1 MADLDLDQ
9 IHADPSMDNIEK
21 LMAAMSDEPN
31 EEVVAEEG
39 EPASAKVEE
48 TETVMEEE
56 QDQQEAVSEEETPE
70 GIATK
75 SGKGIIPYN
84 VLATERERRQQA
96 EQALQQ
102 LQQRLNEMSQQAAG
116 NARQE
121 TTEVQFSSEDL
132 AQISEDFPAVG
143 KLFNALQSKLTA
155 TEAQLQQ
162 IREIELQ
169 RQEAEE
175 AIGRRS
181 VNEAMDD
188 NPALLFWR
196 DKEPALFDEAIR
208 IDNQL
213 QANPRFAH
221 ISLSDRFAKVV
232 NAMEAIYGPT
242 ELPAEYQTRTV
253 AQTPGKPQVSE
264 KELAE
269 RAKEVVAKAS
279 STGRPRTLSDMPG
292 GVAPISDDQKMES
305 MNTSELADM
314 FANKSPDEINA
325 LLARFA

>member
-1 MADLDLDQ
+1 MADVDLDQ

-31 EEVVAEEG
+31 EEIVEEQG
-39 EPASAKVEE
+39 EPVSAKVEE
-48 TETVMEEE
+48 AEAVKEVE
-56 QDQQEAVSEEETPE
+56 QVKQEAVPEEETPE

-102 LQQRLNEMSQQAAG
+102 MQQRLNDMTQQTAG
-116 NARQE
+116 ARQE
-121 TTEVQFSSEDL
+121 ASEVQFSDEDL

-143 KLFNALQSKLTA
+143 KLFNALQAKLSA
-155 TEAQLQQ
+155 TEARLQQ
-162 IREIELQ
+162 IQDIESQ
-169 RQEAEE
+169 RIEAEE
-175 AIGRRS
+175 ATQRRA

-196 DKEPALFDEAIR
+196 DKEPGLFDEAVR
-208 IDNQL
+208 IDAQL
-213 QANPRFAH
+213 QTNPRFSH
-221 ISLSDRFAKVV
+221 LTLSDRFAKVV

-242 ELPAEYQTRTV
+242 ELPAEYQTRPV
-253 AQTPGKPQVSE
+253 AQTPAKPQVSE

>member
-1 MADLDLDQ
+1 MADVDLDQ

-21 LMAAMSDEPN
+21 LMAAMSEEPN
-31 EEVVAEEG
+31 EEIVVEQG
-39 EPASAKVEE
+39 EPVSAKVEE
-48 TETVMEEE
+48 AEAVKEEE
-56 QDQQEAVSEEETPE
+56 QVEQAAPEEETPE

-102 LQQRLNEMSQQAAG
+102 MQQRLNDMTQQTAG
-116 NARQE
+116 TRQE
-121 TTEVQFSSEDL
+121 ASEVQFSDEDL

-143 KLFNALQSKLTA
+143 KLFSALQSKLSA

-169 RQEAEE
+169 RAEAEE
-175 AIGRRS
+175 ATQRRA

-196 DKEPALFDEAIR
+196 DKEPGLFDEAVR
-208 IDNQL
+208 IDTQL
-213 QANPRFAH
+213 QTNPRFSH
-221 ISLSDRFAKVV
+221 LTLSDRFAKVV

-242 ELPAEYQTRTV
+242 ELPAEYQTRPV

-264 KELAE
+264 KDLAS

>member
-1 MADLDLDQ
+1 MADVDLDQ

-31 EEVVAEEG
+31 EEIVEEQG
-39 EPASAKVEE
+39 EPVSAKVEE
-48 TETVMEEE
+48 AEAVKEEE
-56 QDQQEAVSEEETPE
+56 QVKQEAVPEEETPE

-102 LQQRLNEMSQQAAG
+102 MQQRLNDMTQQTAG
-116 NARQE
+116 ARQE
-121 TTEVQFSSEDL
+121 ASEVQFSDEDL

-143 KLFNALQSKLTA
+143 KLFNALQAKLSA
-155 TEAQLQQ
+155 TEARLQQ
-162 IREIELQ
+162 IQDIESQ
-169 RQEAEE
+169 RIEAEQ
-175 AIGRRS
+175 ATQRRA

-196 DKEPALFDEAIR
+196 DKEPALFDEAVR
-208 IDNQL
+208 IDAQL
-213 QANPRFAH
+213 QTNPRFSH
-221 ISLSDRFAKVV
+221 LTLSDRFAKVV

-242 ELPAEYQTRTV
+242 ELPAEYQTRAV
-253 AQTPGKPQVSE
+253 AQTPAKPQVSE

>member
-1 MADLDLDQ
+1 MADVDLDQ

-31 EEVVAEEG
+31 EEIVEEQG
-39 EPASAKVEE
+39 EPVSAKVEE
-48 TETVMEEE
+48 AEAVKEEE
-56 QDQQEAVSEEETPE
+56 QVKQEAVPEEETPE

-102 LQQRLNEMSQQAAG
+102 MQQRLNDMTQQTAG
-116 NARQE
+116 ARQE
-121 TTEVQFSSEDL
+121 ASEVQFSDEDL

-143 KLFNALQSKLTA
+143 KLFNALQAKLSA
-155 TEAQLQQ
+155 TEARLQQ
-162 IREIELQ
+162 IQDIESQ
-169 RQEAEE
+169 RIEAEE
-175 AIGRRS
+175 ATQRRA

-196 DKEPALFDEAIR
+196 DKEPALFDEAVR
-208 IDNQL
+208 IDAQL
-213 QANPRFAH
+213 QTNPRFSH
-221 ISLSDRFAKVV
+221 LTLSDRFAKVV

-242 ELPAEYQTRTV
+242 ELPAEYQTRAV
-253 AQTPGKPQVSE
+253 AQTPAKPQVSE

>member
-1 MADLDLDQ
+1 MADVDLDQ

-31 EEVVAEEG
+31 EEIVEEQG
-39 EPASAKVEE
+39 EPVSAKVEE
-48 TETVMEEE
+48 AEAVKEEE
-56 QDQQEAVSEEETPE
+56 QVKQEAAPEEETPE

-102 LQQRLNEMSQQAAG
+102 MQQRLNDMTQQTAG
-116 NARQE
+116 TRQE
-121 TTEVQFSSEDL
+121 ASEVQFSDEDL

-143 KLFNALQSKLTA
+143 KLFSALQSKLSA

-169 RQEAEE
+169 RAEAEE
-175 AIGRRS
+175 ATQRRA

-196 DKEPALFDEAIR
+196 DKEPALFDEAVR
-208 IDNQL
+208 IDAQL
-213 QANPRFAH
+213 QTNPRFSH
-221 ISLSDRFAKVV
+221 LTLSDRFAKVV

-242 ELPAEYQTRTV
+242 ELPAEYQTRAV
-253 AQTPGKPQVSE
+253 AQTPAKSQVSE

-305 MNTSELADM
+305 MNTHELADM

>member
-1 MADLDLDQ
+1 MADVDLDQ

-31 EEVVAEEG
+31 EEIVEEQG
-39 EPASAKVEE
+39 EPVSAKVEE
-48 TETVMEEE
+48 AEAVKEEE
-56 QDQQEAVSEEETPE
+56 QVKQEAAPEEETPE

-102 LQQRLNEMSQQAAG
+102 MQQRLNDMTQQTAG
-116 NARQE
+116 ARQE
-121 TTEVQFSSEDL
+121 ASEVQFSDEDL

-143 KLFNALQSKLTA
+143 KLFNALQAKLSA

-169 RQEAEE
+169 RAEAEE
-175 AIGRRS
+175 ATQRRA

-196 DKEPALFDEAIR
+196 DKEPGLFDEAVR
-208 IDNQL
+208 IDAQL
-213 QANPRFAH
+213 QTNPRFSH
-221 ISLSDRFAKVV
+221 LTLSDRFAKVV

-242 ELPAEYQTRTV
+242 ELPAEYQTRAV

-264 KELAE
+264 KDLAS

>member
-1 MADLDLDQ
+1 MADVDLDQ

-21 LMAAMSDEPN
+21 LMAAMSEEPN
-31 EEVVAEEG
+31 EEIVVEQG
-39 EPASAKVEE
+39 EPVSAKVEE
-48 TETVMEEE
+48 AEAVKEEE
-56 QDQQEAVSEEETPE
+56 QVEQAAPEEETPE

-102 LQQRLNEMSQQAAG
+102 MQQRLNDMTQQTAG
-116 NARQE
+116 TRQE
-121 TTEVQFSSEDL
+121 ASEVQFSDEDL

-143 KLFNALQSKLTA
+143 KLFNALQAKLSA
-155 TEAQLQQ
+155 TEARLQQ
-162 IREIELQ
+162 IQDIESQ
-169 RQEAEE
+169 RIEAEE
-175 AIGRRS
+175 ATQRRA

-196 DKEPALFDEAIR
+196 DKEPGLFDEAVR
-208 IDNQL
+208 IDAQL
-213 QANPRFAH
+213 QTNPRFSH
-221 ISLSDRFAKVV
+221 LTLSDRFAKVV

-242 ELPAEYQTRTV
+242 ELPAEYQTRPG
-253 AQTPGKPQVSE
+253 AQTPAKPQVSE

>member
-48 TETVMEEE
+48 TEAVKEEA

-102 LQQRLNEMSQQAAG
+102 MQQRLNEMSQQGAT
-116 NARQE
+116 RQE
-121 TTEVQFSSEDL
+121 ATEVQFSSEDL

-143 KLFNALQSKLTA
+143 KLFNALQSKLSA

-175 AIGRRS
+175 AVGRRS
-181 VNEAMDD
+181 VNEALDD

-208 IDNQL
+208 IDDQL
-213 QANPRFAH
+213 KANPRFAH

-242 ELPAEYQTRTV
+242 ELPAEYQTRPV

-279 STGRPRTLSDMPG
+279 RTGRPRTLSDMPG

>member
-1 MADLDLDQ
+1 MADVDLDQ

-31 EEVVAEEG
+31 EEIVEEQG
-39 EPASAKVEE
+39 EPVSAKVEE
-48 TETVMEEE
+48 AEAVKEEE
-56 QDQQEAVSEEETPE
+56 QVEQAAPEEETPE

-102 LQQRLNEMSQQAAG
+102 MQQRLNDMTQQTAG
-116 NARQE
+116 ARQE
-121 TTEVQFSSEDL
+121 ASEVQFSDEDL

-143 KLFNALQSKLTA
+143 KLFNALQAKLSA

-169 RQEAEE
+169 RAEAEE
-175 AIGRRS
+175 ATQRRA

-196 DKEPALFDEAIR
+196 DKEPGLFDEAVR
-208 IDNQL
+208 IDAQL
-213 QANPRFAH
+213 QTNPRFSH
-221 ISLSDRFAKVV
+221 LTLSDRFAKVV

-242 ELPAEYQTRTV
+242 ELPAEYQTRPV
-253 AQTPGKPQVSE
+253 AQTPAKPQVSE